1 MYTNLL
7 ELCEIWYTPL
17 HMITVENNCFGCR
30 CKMVS
35 INDNWLRIELGRVI
49 VKFKWSCVNWVN
61 LTYFFCVR
69 STWKIK
75 LDGTLGKDQ
84 SVVEYWITCICV
96 CSNVKNKVV
105 TLEIRVLTY
114 LLTCSQFWLKW
125 IYVRCK
131 IRICWNGTIFI
142 DIGWN

>member
-1 MYTNLL
+1 MKFDIPPYT
-7 ELCEIWYTPL
+7 
-17 HMITVENNCFGCR
+17 ITVENSCFGCR

-35 INDNWLRIELGRVI
+35 INDNWLRFELGRVI
-49 VKFKWSCVNWVN
+49 LKFKCCFVNWVN

-69 STWKIK
+69 LTLKIK

-84 SVVEYWITCICV
+84 SVVEYWIICICV
-96 CSNVKNKVV
+96 CSNAKNKVV
-105 TLEIRVLTY
+105 TSEIRVLTY